1 MAAPRALNQ
10 LIKQPVSRR
19 VRTHKGADARAD
31 SRRRAVTAI
40 DDMRVHGRVAGKHR
54 RAIVPVKR
62 CRSNFE
68 HLFIFWIEPVL
79 SALIHISWL
88 RLLALLPAATRCDD
102 PLRMVLTRSAL
113 LLVCVL
119 SLAPGAM
126 AQSPADTPPAE
137 PVRREILAVYD
148 SREEPRPDQ
157 TRIHRFAEMPLNHLG
172 LVVTYWDVNAGFP
185 GAERMANVRGVLTW
199 FRRTPPPL
207 FYLWG
212 REQVRQGIR
221 TVILGDGGLPSGNT
235 AFADANRLFAE
246 IGFGLSGGLVD
257 LTYGARILQRD
268 ALIGFERPLDPVLPA
283 FPIVGTF
290 GADVSSHLVLEHREG
305 DLVLASSVVI
315 TSSRGGYAANG
326 YFVYEEPGT
335 GRTKWIIDPF
345 AFFQKAFGVETMPI
359 PDVTTLSGRRIWF
372 SHIDGDGWNNVSR
385 VEAYREKPT
394 IAATVILRELIA
406 PYPDLPV
413 AVGVIGADI
422 DEKYGTPEAGRQT
435 ARDLYL
441 LPQVEVATH
450 SYTHP
455 FQWSFFENY
464 DRALEER
471 LTGPDETEWKAV
483 LGERMRRLAKRLFPG
498 LTRKGEAESK
508 IVEDDPPR
516 AYSDFP
522 FDLDQEIRG
531 AITAAEEVAPEGKH
545 GTLYLWSGGAE
556 PFEGAIA
563 RTRRLG
569 LRNLNGGD
577 SRFDADYPSISYLSP
592 ISRAAG
598 AERQIYAGNANDYIY
613 ITDGNGRDHGFLH
626 LEATVNATETPRR
639 LKPINVYYHM
649 FAGERAAQLAG
660 VRHHLD
666 SARQALV
673 TPIGASHYAAIA
685 DGFFAT
691 QMMALGDS
699 SWLVQ
704 NRGALQTVR
713 FDDAAGLTIDF
724 TRSVGVLGQRKKGGS
739 LYVAL
744 DEAQDDV
751 VVALAPDNGDSADTS
766 APHLI
771 EGRWTFRDMRRQD
784 CGFTVMAKGY
794 GTGQMT
800 WGGLRPGAYHVA
812 VRTTSETV
820 WEDIAEVG
828 DDGRLALTADADAV
842 NPLEIEVACSDE
854 NGRP

>member
-1 MAAPRALNQ
+1 
-10 LIKQPVSRR
+10 
-19 VRTHKGADARAD
+19 
-31 SRRRAVTAI
+31 
-40 DDMRVHGRVAGKHR
+40 
-54 RAIVPVKR
+54 
-62 CRSNFE
+62 
-68 HLFIFWIEPVL
+68 
-79 SALIHISWL
+79 
-88 RLLALLPAATRCDD
+88 
-102 PLRMVLTRSAL
+102 MVLTRSAL

-119 SLAPGAM
+119 SLAPRAM
-126 AQSPADTPPAE
+126 AQSPGDTPPAE

-172 LVVTYWDVNAGFP
+172 FVVTYWDVNAGFP
-185 GAERMANVRGVLTW
+185 GAERTANVRGVITW

-212 REQVRQGIR
+212 REQVRQGVR
-221 TVILGDGGLPSGNT
+221 MVVLGDGGLPSGNT

-257 LTYGARILQRD
+257 LTYGARILHRD

-385 VEAYREKPT
+385 VEAYRDKPT

-413 AVGVIGADI
+413 AIGVIGADI

-455 FQWSFFENY
+455 YQWSFFENY

-471 LTGPDETEWKAV
+471 LIGPDETEWKAV

-673 TPIGASHYAAIA
+673 TPIASLALRRHRRRLLRDADDGARRLELAHPAIA
-685 DGFFAT
+685 ARCRPCAST
-691 QMMALGDS
+691 MRPVSPSTSRAASAS
-699 SWLVQ
+699 SGSARREARSMW
-704 NRGALQTVR
+704 RS
-713 FDDAAGLTIDF
+713 
-724 TRSVGVLGQRKKGGS
+724 TRR
-739 LYVAL
+739 
-744 DEAQDDV
+744 
-751 VVALAPDNGDSADTS
+751 
-766 APHLI
+766 
-771 EGRWTFRDMRRQD
+771 
-784 CGFTVMAKGY
+784 
-794 GTGQMT
+794 
-800 WGGLRPGAYHVA
+800 
-812 VRTTSETV
+812 RTTWSSRSGPT
-820 WEDIAEVG
+820 
-828 DDGRLALTADADAV
+828 TATARTYRRR
-842 NPLEIEVACSDE
+842 I
-854 NGRP
+854 